1 MIGLAWASN
10 IGIGINLIA
19 LAGLLNYKKLVP
31 LLGLRWKELG
41 KSALAAIVAGALSFK
56 VAKALPVAG
65 VGHGSRIADVMQLL
79 LVTLT
84 WAAAAAAG
92 LWLLK
97 SDLPRDLRR
106 RRGKP

>member
-1 MIGLAWASN
+1 
-10 IGIGINLIA
+10 
-19 LAGLLNYKKLVP
+19 
-31 LLGLRWKELG
+31 
-41 KSALAAIVAGALSFK
+41 LAAIVAGLISFK
-56 VAKALPVAG
+56 VGTAIPLAG

-97 SDLPRDLRR
+97 SELPRDLRR
-106 RRGKP
+106 RRAAAYPAVAQAQSKEILDAGREP